1 MISFFDY
8 SCTVLYYLLWGVRRR
23 PVVESLLNQLECD
36 FQRLQQGER
45 CSLGAVPTASPF
57 HLLPHRSQLKDV
69 PSLGL
74 LFIFPHCVITEEP
87 RADGAL

>member
-1 MISFFDY
+1 M
-8 SCTVLYYLLWGVRRR
+8 W
-23 PVVESLLNQLECD
+23 PVFGSLVNQLQCD
-36 FQRLQQGER
+36 FQSLWQGDS
-45 CSLGAVPTASPF
+45 CSLGSAPTASPF

-74 LFIFPHCVITEEP
+74 LLFFLHCSITEEP